1 MLPRGVECL
10 RNALM
15 EISAVD
21 GGSGEPQL
29 RQAARHLQAALM
41 ILRGVNSA
49 PPGPTVPASRGTVL
63 VLDVNSCNLA
73 FQARA
78 LRAAGY
84 SVLDVSHIRETE
96 RALKHDAPIAMV
108 VQVPTLSTLDQRR
121 LAALLERRPRPV
133 TILIGDQELA
143 AANGTRFLP
152 TTYTPGE
159 LLGALEE
166 VGHSSEPERSRSWDA
181 LTDPVPGIISGATP
195 LPGLAPVTRELHALL
210 GEPDAG
216 AARIEA
222 LVAQDPA
229 VAGALLR
236 LANSGRYG
244 GARSLETVRKACVRL
259 GNHLVLALANEVLL
273 EGAFRFRQPAV
284 AAIAGDM
291 WMCVR
296 ATAELSARLA
306 ALVEHPDP
314 AQVRT
319 AGLFHAVGD
328 LLLLRRAAV
337 FAPRWLADGLS
348 LPDEL
353 ARQSHREGR
362 TLGGR
367 LLQAW
372 GLPRVYQ
379 EAAGVPSAAGLSPDD
394 ARATEIVRVSRE
406 HVIRAGRS
414 YLPGQRASLEAPPA
428 EELGIA
434 TRVISGEALV
444 AVKLVGG

>member
-166 VGHSSEPERSRSWDA
+166 VPVQNAGFQGVIGPVEGIEPVKSRKELRREA
-181 LTDPVPGIISGATP
+181 
-195 LPGLAPVTRELHALL
+195 RELRKAQKHA
-210 GEPDAG
+210 
-216 AARIEA
+216 
-222 LVAQDPA
+222 
-229 VAGALLR
+229 
-236 LANSGRYG
+236 ANS
-244 GARSLETVRKACVRL
+244 
-259 GNHLVLALANEVLL
+259 
-273 EGAFRFRQPAV
+273 
-284 AAIAGDM
+284 
-291 WMCVR
+291 
-296 ATAELSARLA
+296 
-306 ALVEHPDP
+306 
-314 AQVRT
+314 
-319 AGLFHAVGD
+319 
-328 LLLLRRAAV
+328 
-337 FAPRWLADGLS
+337 
-348 LPDEL
+348 
-353 ARQSHREGR
+353 
-362 TLGGR
+362 
-367 LLQAW
+367 
-372 GLPRVYQ
+372 
-379 EAAGVPSAAGLSPDD
+379 
-394 ARATEIVRVSRE
+394 
-406 HVIRAGRS
+406 
-414 YLPGQRASLEAPPA
+414 
-428 EELGIA
+428 
-434 TRVISGEALV
+434 
-444 AVKLVGG
+444 